1 MSALALAVV
10 VLVAIGTM
18 LALAEASLTRV
29 GRVRAISL
37 RQEGRKNAALLEEIE
52 TDLPRYLNAV
62 YLAVLLVQNG
72 SAILVAILAEQ
83 TFGALGVTLVSIGF
97 TLAYFVLVEAMG
109 KTFAVLH
116 SDRVA
121 LLLAPL
127 VWLLAFVLR
136 WPTRALIGIANVL
149 LPGKGLV
156 QGPFVTPNEIRTMA
170 EVGHEEGGIDEAEKE
185 MIDSVFHFRN
195 AIARQVM
202 VPRPDV
208 VGIDVGCTLDEVQK
222 VFVQHGVSRLPAYR
236 GDLDQ
241 TEGIVHAK
249 DLLTARE
256 RGDASATLAS
266 ILRPAHFVPESKRL
280 VDLLKEMREQQF
292 HMVLVIDEFG
302 SVAGLVTLEDLLEE
316 LVGEIAD
323 EHDVD
328 EDEIERLP
336 DGRFR
341 VDATL
346 AIADLSDLLGVE
358 LPRERWNTVGGLM
371 FGLLGAIPSAG
382 ESVEFSEFRFTAERV
397 MGRRIVSVLIARE
410 PAADAEI
417 ARTGS

>member
-1 MSALALAVV
+1 VSALGLAVV

-37 RQEGRKNAALLEEIE
+37 RQDGRHNAALLEHIE

-72 SAILVAILAEQ
+72 SAILVAMLAEQ
-83 TFGALGVTLVSIGF
+83 TFDALGVTVASIGF
-97 TLAYFVLVEAMG
+97 TLAYFVVVEAMA

-121 LLLAPL
+121 LLLAPV
-127 VWLLAFVLR
+127 VWVLSVMLR
-136 WPTRALIGIANVL
+136 WPTRALIGIANIL
-149 LPGKGLV
+149 LPGKGLQ

-170 EVGHEEGGIDEAEKE
+170 EVGHEEGNIDEAEKE

-195 AIARQVM
+195 AVARQVM

-208 VGIDVGCTLDEVQK
+208 VGIDLSCTLADTQK
-222 VFVQHGVSRLPAYR
+222 VFVQHGVSRLPVYR
-236 GDLDQ
+236 GNLDQ
-241 TEGIVHAK
+241 TDGIVHAK
-249 DLLTARE
+249 DLLAARE
-256 RGDASATLAS
+256 RGDDSATLRS
-266 ILRPAHFVPESKRL
+266 ILRPVHFVPESKRL
-280 VDLLKEMREQQF
+280 VDLLKEMREQQY
-292 HMVLVIDEFG
+292 HMVLVVDEFG

-323 EHDVD
+323 EHDVE
-328 EDEIERLP
+328 EDEVEQLP

-341 VDATL
+341 VDSTL
-346 AIADLSDLLGVE
+346 AISDLSALLGVE

-371 FGLLGAIPSAG
+371 FGLLGAIPTSG
-382 ESVEFSEFRFTAERV
+382 ESVVFDEFRFTAERV
-397 MGRRIVSVLIARE
+397 MGRRIVSVLIAHE
-410 PAADAEI
+410 PAAEAK
-417 ARTGS
+417 TGS

>member
-1 MSALALAVV
+1 MSALVVAVF
-10 VLVAIGTM
+10 VLVGIGTL

-29 GRVRAISL
+29 SRVRAISL
-37 RQEGRKNAALLEEIE
+37 RQEGRQNAVLLEKIA
-52 TDLPRYLNAV
+52 TDLPPYLNAI

-72 SAILVAILAEQ
+72 SAMLVAILAEH
-83 TFGALGVTLVSIGF
+83 TFGGIGIAVVSIAF
-97 TLAYFVLVEAMG
+97 TFVYFVLVEAMG

-127 VWLLAFVLR
+127 VWVLAYVLAL
-136 WPTRALIGIANVL
+136 PTRVLIWIANVL
-149 LPGKGLV
+149 LPGKGLE

-170 EVGHEEGGIDEAEKE
+170 EVGHEEGAIDEAEKE

-195 AIARQVM
+195 AVARQVM

-208 VGIDVGCTLDEVQK
+208 VGIDLASSLADAQRL
-222 VFVQHGVSRLPAYR
+222 FVEHGLSRVPAYR
-236 GDLDQ
+236 GDLDA
-241 TEGIVHAK
+241 TEGILHAK
-249 DLLTARE
+249 DLMRAQESR
-256 RGDASATLAS
+256 RAATLAD
-266 ILRPAHFVPESKRL
+266 IMRPVHFVPESKRL

-292 HMVLVIDEFG
+292 HMVLVVDEFG

-328 EDEIERLP
+328 DDEVEDLG
-336 DGRFR
+336 DGRYR

-346 AIADLSDLLGVE
+346 AISDLSELLDIE

-371 FGLLGAIPSAG
+371 FGLLGAIPTAG
-382 ESVEFSEFRFTAERV
+382 QSVALEGLRFTAERV
-397 MGRRIVSVLIARE
+397 HGRRIVSVLIAPE
-410 PAADAEI
+410 PAAEVRSA
-417 ARTGS
+417 S

>member
-1 MSALALAVV
+1 MSALVVAVF
-10 VLVAIGTM
+10 VLVAIGTL

-29 GRVRAISL
+29 SRVRAISL
-37 RQEGRKNAALLEEIE
+37 RQEGRHNAALLEKIAS
-52 TDLPRYLNAV
+52 DLPPYLNAI

-72 SAILVAILAEQ
+72 SAMLVAILSEHF
-83 TFGALGVTLVSIGF
+83 FGGIGIALVSIGF
-97 TLAYFVLVEAMG
+97 TFVYFVLVEAMG

-121 LLLAPL
+121 LLLAPI
-127 VWLLAFVLR
+127 VWLLAKVLAL
-136 WPTRALIGIANVL
+136 PTRVLIWIANVL
-149 LPGKGLV
+149 LPGKGLE

-170 EVGHEEGGIDEAEKE
+170 EVGHEEGAIDEAEKE

-195 AIARQVM
+195 AVARQVM

-208 VGIDVGCTLDEVQK
+208 VGIDLASSLAEAHQL
-222 VFVQHGVSRLPAYR
+222 FVEHGLSRMPAYR
-236 GDLDQ
+236 GDLDA

-249 DLLTARE
+249 DLMRAQQGAR
-256 RGDASATLAS
+256 GGALAD
-266 ILRPAHFVPESKRL
+266 IMRPVHFVPESKRL
-280 VDLLKEMREQQF
+280 VDLLKEMREHKF
-292 HMVLVIDEFG
+292 HMVLVVDEFG

-328 EDEIERLP
+328 DDEVEDLG
-336 DGRFR
+336 DGRYR

-346 AIADLSDLLGVE
+346 AIADLSGLLGIE

-371 FGLLGAIPSAG
+371 FGLLGAIPVSG
-382 ESVEFSEFRFTAERV
+382 QSVVFENLRFTAERV
-397 MGRRIVSVLIARE
+397 MGRRIVSVLITPE
-410 PAADAEI
+410 PVAEERN
-417 ARTGS
+417 AS